1 MINLFLFIYNFYLFI
16 NYFILITNKNNKME
30 NIKNIN
36 LKDIKEN
43 IYFLENYKIQFY
55 INGIYIDIYDNYY
68 KEINSKNFMNN
79 IFTLLSNDNKKLNNL
94 IYENV
99 DEKIDENK
107 TYLIYNTYETNFS
120 VGSKDNIIKINLTNY
135 IINSLTYYIFNFKQ
149 EKIKDYVNILKY
161 NIISSK
167 IKKIKIYEDN
177 KNKEIDYIDK
187 MYFNKNLFEE
197 IYKLNLNF
205 KIVLYNLNSFDKII
219 NYEIKNENSLNYF
232 YYILNNGN
240 KLKYCCNYNS
250 NTHETKTYYINND
263 DNIFYNLIYK
273 ETLIINCSNIEK
285 LIDIDDNNEIKEE
298 NNKKDITND
307 LLIKEIEDLKEKN
320 KRLLEINIGL
330 NDDIID
336 LEKQLKEYKDKFD
349 KLSLFFKN

>member
-1 MINLFLFIYNFYLFI
+1 
-16 NYFILITNKNNKME
+16 ME

-55 INGIYIDIYDNYY
+55 IDGIYIDIYDKYY
-68 KEINSKNFMNN
+68 QNIDTKNFMNN
-79 IFTLLSNDNKKLNNL
+79 TLLINNNKELINL
-94 IYENV
+94 IYENINK
-99 DEKIDENK
+99 KIQENK
-107 TYLIYNTYETNFS
+107 TYLIYNTFEKYINNFCS
-120 VGSKDNIIKINLTNY
+120 YKDINNINLTNY

-149 EKIKDYVNILKY
+149 DKIKDYVNILKN

-167 IKKIKIYEDN
+167 IKKIDVK
-177 KNKEIDYIDK
+177 DYIDK
-187 MYFNKNLFEE
+187 IYFNKNLFEE

-219 NYEIKNENSLNYF
+219 NYEIQEVGYKQIINYL

-240 KLKYCCNYNS
+240 KLKYNYSSS
-250 NTHETKTYYINND
+250 NNKIINYYTIND
-263 DNIFYNLIYK
+263 EFYNLIYK

-285 LIDIDDNNEIKEE
+285 LIDIDDNEIKEE
-298 NNKKDITND
+298 NKKDITND

-330 NDDIID
+330 NDDIMD
-336 LEKQLKEYKDKFD
+336 LEKQLKEYKEKFE

>member
-1 MINLFLFIYNFYLFI
+1 
-16 NYFILITNKNNKME
+16 ME

-55 INGIYIDIYDNYY
+55 IDGIYIDIYDTYY
-68 KEINSKNFMNN
+68 KNIYKDIFINN
-79 IFTLLSNDNKKLNNL
+79 IFILLSKDNKKLNNL

-99 DEKIDENK
+99 DEKIQENK
-107 TYLIYNTYETNFS
+107 TYLIYNTFEKNI
-120 VGSKDNIIKINLTNY
+120 DNLGDEKYINKINLTNY
-135 IINSLTYYIFNFKQ
+135 IINSLTYYIFNFRQ
-149 EKIKDYVNILKY
+149 DKIKDYVNILKN

-167 IKKIKIYEDN
+167 IKKIKINKDN
-177 KNKEIDYIDK
+177 KEIEIDYIDK
-187 MYFNKNLFEE
+187 IYFNKNLFEE

-219 NYEIKNENSLNYF
+219 NYEIQTKQENINGYNHIINYF

-240 KLKYCCNYNS
+240 KLKYTYNTNP
-250 NTHETKTYYINND
+250 NTHITKNYYINND
-263 DNIFYNLIYK
+263 DNTFYNLIYK
-273 ETLIINCSNIEK
+273 ETLIINCSNVEK
-285 LIDIDDNNEIKEE
+285 LIDIDDNNEIKED
-298 NNKKDITND
+298 NKKDITND
-307 LLIKEIEDLKEKN
+307 LLLKEIEDLKEKN

-330 NDDIID
+330 NDDIMD